1 MSSGAAAERA
11 AATGPRILIVDDDR
25 RILELLEIAF
35 TAHGFR
41 VLTAPDGEEAT
52 KLTLAE
58 RPDLVVLDVRLPKK
72 SGLEVCEWLRKDPD
86 DPLVPILM
94 LSAVTDTETRLQA
107 FTRGADDYL
116 TKPFSPKELIAR
128 VKRLLARSAGARE
141 AHVRQVELEREASH
155 ATDEAGRTRT
165 AAQREQRLQ
174 NLVIGLGLD
183 LLGTLDEDELARRLL
198 PLARAR
204 LGTGMAGLLLPE
216 HEDGPLAPA
225 AIRGDGLERLAGLE
239 LSRSGAL
246 AALLAG
252 LERPVARRD
261 LERFPDLAEDLAPLA
276 AVGVSLLVPLRGPQG
291 LEGLL
296 VLDERGDGLPYPP
309 FELELLARLS
319 PLAGVALHNAR
330 RARAH
335 VERVLE
341 ELVGRG
347 APDAEV
353 APDSEAALGA
363 HAALDAEA
371 APDAEAALGAHA
383 ARGAEAAPDAH
394 AAPDAEVRRSRAEAV
409 LLVEHAAR
417 ATLLPPR
424 QRRLLA
430 HAIRLGRCA
439 PAGVEVEA
447 LARLAADEPTGLVRD
462 LAALIARVKTP
473 ASREEPAP
481 EDARA
486 AVLLA
491 VALAYA
497 DERERGADLRA
508 ALTRAIAAVGGR
520 LDPITRQALEGAARE
535 LELSAVEAE

>member
-174 NLVIGLGLD
+174 NLVVGLGLD

-204 LGTGMAGLLLPE
+204 LGAGMAGLLLPE
-216 HEDGPLAPA
+216 REDGPLAPA

-252 LERPVARRD
+252 LERPVACRD
-261 LERFPDLAEDLAPLA
+261 LERFPDLVEDLAPLA

-341 ELVGRG
+341 ELARRG

-353 APDSEAALGA
+353 APD
-363 HAALDAEA
+363 AEA
-371 APDAEAALGAHA
+371 APGAHV
-383 ARGAEAAPDAH
+383 ARGAEAAPGAH
-394 AAPDAEVRRSRAEAV
+394 AAPDAWARRSRAEAV

-424 QRRLLA
+424 QRRLLG

-439 PAGVEVEA
+439 PAGAEVEA

-462 LAALIARVKTP
+462 LAALIARVTTP
-473 ASREEPAP
+473 ASHEEPAP
-481 EDARA
+481 EDVRA

-491 VALAYA
+491 VALAHA

-508 ALTRAIAAVGGR
+508 ALARAIAAVGGR
-520 LDPITRQALEGAARE
+520 LDPITSQALEGAARE
-535 LELSAVEAE
+535 LELSAIETE

>member
-128 VKRLLARSAGARE
+128 VKRLLARSTGARE

-174 NLVIGLGLD
+174 NLVVGLGLD

-204 LGTGMAGLLLPE
+204 LGAGMAGLLLPE

-239 LSRSGAL
+239 LPRSGAL
-246 AALLAG
+246 AVLLAG
-252 LERPVARRD
+252 LERPVACRD
-261 LERFPDLAEDLAPLA
+261 LERFPDLVEDLAPLA

-330 RARAH
+330 RSRLHAERALA
-335 VERVLE
+335 VLAAHE
-341 ELVGRG
+341 VPGE
-347 APDAEV
+347 DA
-353 APDSEAALGA
+353 
-363 HAALDAEA
+363 
-371 APDAEAALGAHA
+371 
-383 ARGAEAAPDAH
+383 
-394 AAPDAEVRRSRAEAV
+394 RRSRAEAV

-417 ATLLPPR
+417 AALLPPR
-424 QRRLLA
+424 QRRLLE

-439 PAGVEVEA
+439 PTGVEVEA
-447 LARLAADEPTGLVRD
+447 LTRLAADEPTGLVRD
-462 LAALIARVKTP
+462 LAALIARVTAP
-473 ASREEPAP
+473 ASHEEPAP
-481 EDARA
+481 EEARA
-486 AVLLA
+486 GVLLA
-491 VALAYA
+491 VALAHA
-497 DERERGADLRA
+497 DERERGADFRA

-535 LELSAVEAE
+535 LELSAIETE

>member
-174 NLVIGLGLD
+174 NLVVGLGLD

-204 LGTGMAGLLLPE
+204 LGAGMAGLLLPE
-216 HEDGPLAPA
+216 RDDGPLAPA

-239 LSRSGAL
+239 LPRSGAL

-252 LERPVARRD
+252 LERPVACRD

-341 ELVGRG
+341 ELAARG
-347 APDAEV
+347 APVAEV
-353 APDSEAALGA
+353 APDAEAVLGA
-363 HAALDAEA
+363 HAAL
-371 APDAEAALGAHA
+371 
-383 ARGAEAAPDAH
+383 GAEA
-394 AAPDAEVRRSRAEAV
+394 RRSRAEAV
-409 LLVEHAAR
+409 LLAEHAAR

-439 PAGVEVEA
+439 PAGAEVEA

-462 LAALIARVKTP
+462 LAALIARVTAP
-473 ASREEPAP
+473 ASHEEPAP
-481 EDARA
+481 EEARA
-486 AVLLA
+486 GVLLA
-491 VALAYA
+491 VALAHA
-497 DERERGADLRA
+497 DERERGADFRA
-508 ALTRAIAAVGGR
+508 ALTRAIAAAGGR

-535 LELSAVEAE
+535 LELSAIETE